1 MASFHWSQHAL
12 SPLVVPHHYHVILH
26 CALLVA
32 CHSLCYLPLLDCH
45 SQWLACHSLC
55 DLSLLA
61 CHSQWLACHSLCD
74 LPFLDCHS
82 QWLAC
87 HSLCALPLL
96 DCHSQWLACH
106 SLCDLPLLA
115 CHFSI
120 ISLLLVRHSWS
131 PQWDMNVHT
140 RTFMRCGNQ
149 SGSIFEWW
157 TNWPNL
163 NKPIH

>member
-1 MASFHWSQHAL
+1 
-12 SPLVVPHHYHVILH
+12 
-26 CALLVA
+26 
-32 CHSLCYLPLLDCH
+32 
-45 SQWLACHSLC
+45 
-55 DLSLLA
+55 
-61 CHSQWLACHSLCD
+61 
-74 LPFLDCHS
+74 
-82 QWLAC
+82 
-87 HSLCALPLL
+87 LL